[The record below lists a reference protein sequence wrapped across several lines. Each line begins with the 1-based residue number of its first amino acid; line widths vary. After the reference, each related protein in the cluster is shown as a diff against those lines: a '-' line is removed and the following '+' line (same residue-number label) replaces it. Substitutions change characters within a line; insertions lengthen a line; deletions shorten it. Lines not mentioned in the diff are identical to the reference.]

1 MDTLAHIKN
10 ELLKARPHKKL
21 TATFHSLV
29 LAHADELQH
38 IGPDCFCESV
48 GMTNVWRI
56 EFRKYHKDAWPFVF
70 HEAVCR
76 NLFGGVDDRGHVRPE
91 HTDDVS
97 EHTSKTRIVRL

>member
-1 MDTLAHIKN
+1 MLNKRERDMDTLAHIKN

-56 EFRKYHKDAWPFVF
+56 EFRKMIAAAQMLKDKGF
-70 HEAVCR
+70 HITK
-76 NLFGGVDDRGHVRPE
+76 RP
-91 HTDDVS
+91 
-97 EHTSKTRIVRL
+97 